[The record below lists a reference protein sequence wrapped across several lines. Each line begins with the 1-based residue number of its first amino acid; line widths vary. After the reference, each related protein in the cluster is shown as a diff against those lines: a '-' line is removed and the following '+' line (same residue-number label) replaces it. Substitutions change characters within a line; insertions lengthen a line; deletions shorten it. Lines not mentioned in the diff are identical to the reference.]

1 MARNYAT
8 EPAENS
14 LNSKFNLPATPP
26 TASVKTPVKP
36 HRWFVRSAWLTGILA
51 VLIVFG
57 YIYRARLLTH
67 LASAWVVNLPTT
79 TADAIVV
86 LGGNVDDRPFAA
98 AKLFQQHVAP
108 KILYMDVSDDP
119 VNELNITQTEREIT
133 RRILLSNS
141 VPESAIQA
149 IGQQVD
155 NTYDE
160 SRAVRAWVRQ
170 TGATSILITTDLFHT
185 RRARWIFRH
194 ELRDTPVRIYVIPVN
209 LRQYTVDNWW
219 KTEGGVIAFQNE
231 VIKFIYYRL
240 KY

>member
-1 MARNYAT
+1 
-8 EPAENS
+8 
-14 LNSKFNLPATPP
+14 LPATPP
-26 TASVKTPVKP
+26 DAIVPPPVKP
-36 HRWFVRSAWLTGILA
+36 HRWFVRTAWITGILA

-57 YIYRARLLTH
+57 YIFRALLLTT
-67 LASAWVVNLPTT
+67 LASAWVVNQPAT

-86 LGGNVDDRPFAA
+86 LGGNINDRPFAA

-119 VNELNITQTEREIT
+119 VDQLNITQTEREIT
-133 RRILLSNS
+133 RRILLSNR

-149 IGQQVD
+149 IGQQVAS
-155 NTYDE
+155 TYDE

-194 ELRDTPVRIYVIPVN
+194 ELQDTPVKLYIIPVN
-209 LRQYTVDNWW
+209 PRQYTASNWW
-219 KTEGGVIAFQNE
+219 KSEEGVIAFQNE
-231 VIKFIYYRL
+231 VIKSIYYWF